1 MKPETVI
8 EMQTSEISSRF
19 NAIAQEYDEQRRFF
33 IPRFDDF
40 YGTCSELLAS
50 IKPDCK
56 QILELGAGTGLL
68 TKYMY
73 EQYLDA
79 NFHLVD
85 ISEQM
90 LAVAKERFSDM
101 PNFKFK
107 EKDYSHSLPKGK
119 FDLITSA
126 LSIHHLNANEKR
138 SLYSNARE
146 QLNKGGVFINFDI
159 YKGSTPA
166 IDNEYNRAWYEHIR
180 QSDTETFEKTD
191 WRKRRELDKEC
202 SLEECI
208 RDLHQVGFS
217 QVECIYSFMKFR
229 VVIGIK

>member
-1 MKPETVI
+1 
-8 EMQTSEISSRF
+8 MQTNEISSRF
-19 NAIAQEYDEQRRFF
+19 NQIAQQYDEQRRFF
-33 IPRFDDF
+33 VPRFDDF
-40 YGTCSELLAS
+40 YGTCSEFLAA

-68 TKYMY
+68 TKFLFA
-73 EQYLDA
+73 QYPDA

-90 LAVAKERFSDM
+90 LAIAKERFSGM
-101 PNFKFK
+101 ANFKFE
-107 EKDYSHSLPKGK
+107 EKDYSQSLPKGK
-119 FDLITSA
+119 FDLIASA

-138 SLYSNARE
+138 SLYSNCRE

-159 YKGSTPA
+159 YNGSTPA
-166 IDNEYNRAWYEHIR
+166 IDAAYNKIWYEHIR
-180 QSDTETFEKTD
+180 QSNQEIFKKND

-202 SLEECI
+202 TLEECLAN
-208 RDLHQVGFS
+208 LHQVGFS

-229 VVIGIK
+229 VILAIK